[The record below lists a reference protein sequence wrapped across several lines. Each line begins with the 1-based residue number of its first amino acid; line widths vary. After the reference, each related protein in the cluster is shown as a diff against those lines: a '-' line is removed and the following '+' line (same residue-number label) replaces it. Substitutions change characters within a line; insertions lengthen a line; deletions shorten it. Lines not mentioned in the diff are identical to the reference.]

1 MNSNS
6 IRLEGGV
13 QIAPFYKVLDV
24 DTCTCSRR
32 LAESDHDLTP
42 ADFAIMWYC
51 ILYQV
56 CF

>member
-6 IRLEGGV
+6 IRLERGV
-13 QIAPFYKVLDV
+13 QIAPFYGDKVLA
-24 DTCTCSRR
+24 CTCSRR
-32 LAESDHDLTP
+32 LAESDRDLTP
-42 ADFAIMWYC
+42 TDFAIMWYC